1 MAAPMGKPSEILTKD
16 TLSTPQRNDL
26 ENFNFILNHVI
37 GEQQQ
42 KKKNVFLPTAYGAG
56 ARTKQEQMISR
67 VFESCAFKATAS
79 GVVGLALGGAIGLF
93 TVGMDP
99 MSTYT
104 TATPDQTPS
113 TRAVLKE
120 MKVRCASYGKNFG
133 TIGFMFAGTEC
144 VLESYRGKSPLS
156 NGTIAGGIV
165 GGLLGLR
172 AGLKAA
178 AFGAAGFAIFSTAI
192 DYYFRH

>member
-1 MAAPMGKPSEILTKD
+1 MTRKSEITRE
-16 TLSTPQRNDL
+16 TLSSPQTQDL
-26 ENFNFILNHVI
+26 ENFNVIISHVI
-37 GEQQQ
+37 GE
-42 KKKNVFLPTAYGAG
+42 KKNYTKNVFLPSLYGTTT
-56 ARTKQEQMISR
+56 RSKQEQMISSA
-67 VFESCAFKATAS
+67 FESCAFKAVAS
-79 GVVGLALGGAIGLF
+79 GVLGFALGGAIGLF

-104 TATPDQTPS
+104 TSTPDQTPS

-144 VLESYRGKSPLS
+144 LLESYRGKSPLS
-156 NGTIAGGIV
+156 NGTISGAIV
-165 GGLLGLR
+165 GGVLGLR

-178 AFGAAGFAIFSTAI
+178 AFGAAGFAVFSTAV